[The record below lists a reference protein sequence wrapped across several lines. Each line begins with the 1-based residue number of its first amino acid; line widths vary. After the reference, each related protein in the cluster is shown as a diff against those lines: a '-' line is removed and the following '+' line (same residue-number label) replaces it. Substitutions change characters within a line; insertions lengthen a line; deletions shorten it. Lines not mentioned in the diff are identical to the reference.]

1 MPVRRIREAG
11 RPNIHWIRWRD
22 SCGHN
27 KQGGNSFSVRKGQSR
42 EGRQKKKW
50 RKGERKK
57 ARGRDGGLGGVMVD
71 PGEFQWRETWKP
83 VMRGEETLKNKVLVG
98 TGIFR
103 HLVCKQRRR
112 WGHQFLLHHQEE
124 LHRWW
129 DFSEQRFKLQHRLH
143 FKMNIYK
150 AEMPSIASV
159 LAGACD

>member
-1 MPVRRIREAG
+1 MPVRRIRGAG
-11 RPNIHWIRWRD
+11 RANIHWMTSRD

-27 KQGGNSFSVRKGQSR
+27 NQGGNSFSVRKGRSSR
-42 EGRQKKKW
+42 EGRQKKKKW

-57 ARGRDGGLGGVMVD
+57 ARGRNGGLGGVMVD
-71 PGEFQWRETWKP
+71 PGEFQWRQTWKP
-83 VMRGEETLKNKVLVG
+83 AMRNEETLKNKVLVG

-103 HLVCKQRRR
+103 HLYVNSI
-112 WGHQFLLHHQEE
+112 LHHQEE

-129 DFSEQRFKLQHRLH
+129 NFSEQRFKFQHGLH
-143 FKMNIYK
+143 FKINIYM